1 MHFASFEFLIFLAV
15 AWPLWRL
22 LQARA
27 AAGLRVPALLYLLG
41 ISAFFYGCWQ
51 PWYLLLIGAST
62 LIQYG
67 VGLALSAADEPRRRK
82 LWLVVGIAADLGLLG
97 TFKYGNFLMENLE
110 AAAALGGQTLSLP
123 RVPGELPVG
132 ISFYTFQTLSYI
144 IDLYWRRIERARSLL
159 DFAVYVLFFPQLVA
173 GPIVRAADFLP
184 QLQRAPLDG
193 LTHFGRGLGL
203 ILWGLTKKVALA
215 DVLHAG
221 VVAPFFSD
229 PRRGGALDALL
240 ALWAANFQVYC
251 DFSGYSDVAVG
262 AALLFGYTLAPNFNR
277 PFWST
282 TPMEH
287 WRRWHISLSTW
298 LKDYLYI
305 PLGGSRAGPART
317 DLALA
322 TTFLLGGVWHGAGWR
337 FVLWGLYNGLLLVA
351 WRRWGP
357 RDGGGRLR
365 RLGLMGL
372 TFHAICLG
380 LVFLHVDDLG
390 GAADAFG
397 AFGRLTLPTSA
408 APWGLAALAVAV
420 GLHAT
425 PTGWRERGLEVFAA
439 MPGWGQ
445 AAAVG
450 LVGAVLALFGE
461 LSAPFFYFQ
470 F

>member
-1 MHFASFEFLIFLAV
+1 
-15 AWPLWRL
+15 
-22 LQARA
+22 
-27 AAGLRVPALLYLLG
+27 
-41 ISAFFYGCWQ
+41 
-51 PWYLLLIGAST
+51 
-62 LIQYG
+62 
-67 VGLALSAADEPRRRK
+67 
-82 LWLVVGIAADLGLLG
+82 
-97 TFKYGNFLMENLE
+97 
-110 AAAALGGQTLSLP
+110 
-123 RVPGELPVG
+123 
-132 ISFYTFQTLSYI
+132 
-144 IDLYWRRIERARSLL
+144 
-159 DFAVYVLFFPQLVA
+159 
-173 GPIVRAADFLP
+173 
-184 QLQRAPLDG
+184 
-193 LTHFGRGLGL
+193 
-203 ILWGLTKKVALA
+203 
-215 DVLHAG
+215 
-221 VVAPFFSD
+221 
-229 PRRGGALDALL
+229 
-240 ALWAANFQVYC
+240 
-251 DFSGYSDVAVG
+251 
-262 AALLFGYTLAPNFNR
+262 
-277 PFWST
+277 
-282 TPMEH
+282 MEH

-365 RLGLMGL
+365 RLGLMAL

-380 LVFLHVDDLG
+380 LVFLHVEDLD
-390 GAADAFG
+390 GAGAAFG

-425 PTGWRERGLEVFAA
+425 PTAWRERGLGAFAA

-450 LVGAVLALFGE
+450 MVGAVLALFGE